1 MSGMLAF
8 VYGVIAYVVFF
19 AAFLYAVGF
28 VGNVVVPKSLDGG
41 PQGALPEAILVN
53 MGLLGLFAVQH
64 SLMARPWFKRWWTGI
79 VPAAIERSTYVLLS
93 SVVLLL
99 LYWQWRPMPDVIWQV
114 DHPMGV
120 ILLQGLFWI
129 GWMIVLL
136 STFMINHFDLFGLRQ
151 VFLHLRNQAY
161 TPIGFKTPALYQYVR
176 HPVMLGFIIA
186 FWAAPVMT
194 LGHLLFA
201 VATTLYILIGVHLE
215 ERDLLTFFGD
225 QYRLYRER
233 VSMLIPFPR
242 RKD

>member
-1 MSGMLAF
+1 MSGILAF
-8 VYGVIAYVVFF
+8 GYGVVAYTVFF
-19 AAFLYAVGF
+19 ATFLYAVGF
-28 VGNVVVPKSLDGG
+28 VGNIVVPKSIDNG
-41 PQGALPEAILVN
+41 PQGALPETILVN
-53 MGLLGLFAVQH
+53 LGLLGLFAVQH

-99 LYWQWRPMPDVIWQV
+99 LYWQWRPMPDVVWQV

-120 ILLQGLFWI
+120 ILLQGFFWI
-129 GWMIVLL
+129 GWGIVLL

-151 VFLHLRNQAY
+151 VFFYLRNQAY

-176 HPVMLGFIIA
+176 HPVMLGFVIA

-194 LGHLLFA
+194 QGHLLFA
-201 VATTLYILIGVHLE
+201 VATTLYILIGIHLE

>member
-1 MSGMLAF
+1 MSGILAF
-8 VYGVIAYVVFF
+8 GYGVVAYTVFF
-19 AAFLYAVGF
+19 ATFLYAVGF
-28 VGNVVVPKSLDGG
+28 VGNIVVPKSIDNG
-41 PQGALPEAILVN
+41 PQGALPETILVN
-53 MGLLGLFAVQH
+53 VGLLGLFAVQH

-93 SVVLLL
+93 SVGLLL
-99 LYWQWRPMPDVIWQV
+99 LYWQWRPMPDVVWQV

-120 ILLQGLFWI
+120 ILLQGFFWI
-129 GWMIVLL
+129 GWGIVLL

-151 VFLHLRNQAY
+151 VFFYLRNQAC

-176 HPVMLGFIIA
+176 HPVMLGFVIA

-194 LGHLLFA
+194 QGHLLFA
-201 VATTLYILIGVHLE
+201 VATTLYILIGIHLE
-215 ERDLLTFFGD
+215 ERDLMTFFGD

-233 VSMLIPFPR
+233 VPMLFPLFR